1 MDEGKRPA
9 VGAVVPGVQ
18 RQAVLAVGAATAID
32 LAAVAV
38 LSLAWLKT
46 AAEPTAF
53 LVSLALHLAAAAV
66 LPLVP
71 GLPRSRRHLLL
82 ALGLTMPVV
91 GMLAAAFPLWGCGRL
106 ALAEVLEVE
115 DERPAAPLEPRL
127 IAEVGEAL
135 SPLEA
140 LLVASIE
147 DRRATLWALGVR
159 ADRESITILRWML
172 RAAPTEM
179 GVEAALALEDISNLF
194 EKNLAARR
202 REVEASATRA
212 AVLDAA
218 RHIAHGFDVGLLD
231 AVQYE
236 ALVVETRRYFA
247 LARELDPAAAAEVA
261 LDWAHLELTVLR
273 PDLALDVLDRDLP
286 AARSAPLEAQLRTL
300 REEAVLQSHDL
311 PWEGPSLLGTYRHTL
326 PLLSLRGR
334 AGHAAPPALRD
345 EQGRGARRSSLGAP
359 HERHARLG
367 SGAGLAIGAGDET
380 AQRTTDEGAA

>member
-1 MDEGKRPA
+1 
-9 VGAVVPGVQ
+9 
-18 RQAVLAVGAATAID
+18 
-32 LAAVAV
+32 
-38 LSLAWLKT
+38 
-46 AAEPTAF
+46 
-53 LVSLALHLAAAAV
+53 
-66 LPLVP
+66 
-71 GLPRSRRHLLL
+71 
-82 ALGLTMPVV
+82 
-91 GMLAAAFPLWGCGRL
+91 
-106 ALAEVLEVE
+106 LAEVLEVE

-140 LLVASIE
+140 VLVASIE

-159 ADRESITILRWML
+159 ADRESITLLRWML
-172 RAAPTEM
+172 RAAPPEM

-194 EKNLAARR
+194 EKNLASRR

-247 LARELDPAAAAEVA
+247 RARELDPAAAAEVA

-286 AARSAPLEAQLRTL
+286 AARSAPLEAQLRAL

-326 PLLSLRGR
+326 PGLSRPVLSLRGR
-334 AGHAAPPALRD
+334 AGHAAPPAFHD
-345 EQGRGARRSSLGAP
+345 EQRRGARRSSFGAP
-359 HERHARLG
+359 HERHARVG

-380 AQRTTDEGAA
+380 APRTTDEGAA